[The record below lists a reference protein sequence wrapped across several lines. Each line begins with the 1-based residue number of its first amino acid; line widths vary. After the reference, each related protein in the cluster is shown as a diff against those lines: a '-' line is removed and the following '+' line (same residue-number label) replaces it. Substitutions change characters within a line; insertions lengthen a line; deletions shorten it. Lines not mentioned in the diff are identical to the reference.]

1 MSEVIYAVVMMVTL
15 GIYWAFVAPRIE
27 RAPKWF
33 KVPFVVIG
41 GTLILGFTVL
51 VLAAAWAKFA

>member
-1 MSEVIYAVVMMVTL
+1 MSNIIYTIVMVMVL
-15 GIYWAFVAPRIE
+15 GIYWGFVAPRPE
-27 RAPKWF
+27 RTPKWF